1 MRADVVGRQWELGAI
16 EQFLDSLAGQPR
28 ALVLEGE
35 PGIGKTT
42 LWLAGL
48 DDARRRGY
56 RVLSCQPS
64 AAEQHLSYGSLADL
78 LAGIEAADLDMLPEP
93 QRQALDFVLLRTKA
107 GTAVT
112 DHRAAG
118 AALLSILD
126 RLADDMPVLVAID
139 DLQWVDGS
147 SARVIEFA
155 LRRLSERI
163 GVLAAMRADKRA
175 EAGVSVQLRDPGV
188 VTQVPVGPLSLGAL
202 HEMLRVRLGRSFPR
216 PVLGRIE
223 HVSAGNPFYALELA
237 RSFEQDGAAQHSA
250 VRPSAAPATPLPN
263 SLAQLVQTRIDGI
276 EPEVRQALL
285 AVATLTDPTAGQVQ
299 HALGKDLVA
308 TQRLL
313 ERAEE
318 ASIVTIGGSAVRFS
332 HPLLAA
338 GVYSAAAPAERRRM
352 HRRLAEIATDPE
364 DRARHLAQA
373 AISLDEDDAAI
384 MDEGARRARSRGAP
398 AAAAE
403 LLALAIELGADSAAR
418 RIELARHYFDAGDP
432 ARARGLLEET
442 VSGLDAGPV
451 RAEALWLLAVVRLH
465 DDSYREAAQY
475 LEQALGEAGTDLRL
489 RVWIQIQ
496 LLFVLVN
503 LGRIPDALA
512 RTGDTVADAER
523 LDEPG
528 LLACTLSGSVIIGFL
543 SGLGI
548 DERALRRALAL
559 EDPDA
564 PTPVMLR
571 PTLISGLLQGWT
583 GRLDDALEALFSVR
597 RRCLERGQES
607 DLMFAAFHTVTFECW
622 RGNLAGARLISED
635 TMERALQL
643 GTAFPRAIALAI
655 QACVAAYAGQA
666 DEARQAALEAIA
678 IFEGGSCVA
687 VAVWPVVTLG
697 FVDVSLGDYQAAA
710 QTLGPLAAAAVAMG
724 YGEPTAAPFAPDT
737 VEALVGVG
745 RLDEAAML
753 TDQLESNGRRLDR
766 AWALALGARC
776 RSLLLAAEG
785 DLDGAAAAG
794 ERALEEHRRLPMP
807 LERARTELVLG
818 QIQRRRRQ
826 KRSAGMHL
834 MQAAQVFAEVG
845 AAAWAARARAELERV
860 QVGSADAGE
869 LTASERRVAELA
881 ATGMTNREV
890 AAALFVS
897 PKTVEANLARIY
909 HKLGI
914 HSRAEL
920 GQRMTEV

>member
-1 MRADVVGRQWELGAI
+1 MRADVVGRQRELGAI
-16 EQFLDSLAGQPR
+16 KQFLDSLGGQPR

-48 DDARRRGY
+48 DDARQRGY
-56 RVLSCQPS
+56 CVLSCQPS
-64 AAEQHLSYGSLADL
+64 AAEQQLSYGSLADL
-78 LAGIEAADLDMLPEP
+78 LAGVEEADLDMLSEP

-107 GTAVT
+107 GTGVT

-118 AALLSILD
+118 AGLLSILG
-126 RLADDMPVLVAID
+126 RLAGEMPVLVAID

-155 LRRLSERI
+155 LRRLSEGV
-163 GVLAAMRADKRA
+163 GVLAAIRAGERA
-175 EAGVSVQLRDPGV
+175 ESGVSVQLRDPGV
-188 VTQVPVGPLSLGAL
+188 VTHVPVGPLSLGAL

-216 PVLGRIE
+216 PVLARIE
-223 HVSAGNPFYALELA
+223 RVSAGNPFYALELA
-237 RSFEQDGAAQHSA
+237 RSFEQDGAAQHGAASA
-250 VRPSAAPATPLPN
+250 TLLPN
-263 SLAQLVQTRIDGI
+263 SLAQLVQARIDGI
-276 EPEVRQALL
+276 GPDVRQALL
-285 AVATLTDPTAGQVQ
+285 VVATVADPTAEKVQ
-299 HALGKDLVA
+299 HALDKDRGA
-308 TQRLL
+308 TLRLL

-318 ASIVTIGGSAVRFS
+318 ASIVTIGGNAVRFS

-352 HRRLAEIATDPE
+352 HRRLAGIATDPE

-373 AISLDEDDAAI
+373 AISLDAEDAAV

-403 LLALAIELGADSAAR
+403 LLELAIKLGADSAAR
-418 RIELARHYFDAGDP
+418 RIELARHHFDAGDP
-432 ARARGLLEET
+432 ARARALLEET
-442 VSGLDAGPV
+442 VPGLAAGPI

-489 RVWIQIQ
+489 RVRIQLQ

-512 RTGDTVADAER
+512 LTGDTVADAER
-523 LDEPG
+523 LGEPG
-528 LLACTLSGSVIIGFL
+528 LLACTLAGTVIIRFL
-543 SGLGI
+543 SGLGV
-548 DERALRRALAL
+548 DEPALRRALDL

-583 GRLDDALEALFSVR
+583 GRLDDALEALLSVR

-622 RGNLAGARLISED
+622 RGNLAGARLITVD

-643 GTAFPRAIALAI
+643 GTAFPLAIALAV

-678 IFEGGSCVA
+678 IFERGSCVA

-697 FVDVSLGDYQAAA
+697 FLDVSLGDYQAAA

-737 VEALVGVG
+737 VEALAGVG

-785 DLDGAAAAG
+785 DLDAAAAAG

-826 KRSAGMHL
+826 KRSAGLHL

-845 AAAWAARARAELERV
+845 AAAWEARARAELERV
-860 QVGSADAGE
+860 QVSSADAGE

-920 GQRMTEV
+920 GQRMTGV

>member
-1 MRADVVGRQWELGAI
+1 MRADVVGRQRELAAI

-78 LAGIEAADLDMLPEP
+78 LADIEAADLDMLPEP
-93 QRQALDFVLLRTKA
+93 QRQALDFVLLRAKA
-107 GTAVT
+107 GTAGT

-216 PVLGRIE
+216 PVLARIE

-250 VRPSAAPATPLPN
+250 VRPSATPLPN
-263 SLAQLVQTRIDGI
+263 SLAQLVQARIDGI
-276 EPEVRQALL
+276 EPDVRQALL
-285 AVATLTDPTAGQVQ
+285 AVATLTDPTAGQLQ
-299 HALGKDLVA
+299 HALGKDRVA

-318 ASIVTIGGSAVRFS
+318 AGIVAIGGSAVRFS

-338 GVYSAAAPAERRRM
+338 GVYSAAAPAEKRRM

-373 AISLDEDDAAI
+373 AISLDADDAAI

-403 LLALAIELGADSAAR
+403 LLELAIELGADSAAR
-418 RIELARHYFDAGDP
+418 RIELARHHFDAGDP
-432 ARARGLLEET
+432 GRARGLLEET

-475 LEQALGEAGTDLRL
+475 LEQALGEAGTDLWL
-489 RVWIQIQ
+489 RVRIQIQ

-512 RTGDTVADAER
+512 LTGDTVADADR
-523 LDEPG
+523 LGEPG

-548 DERALRRALAL
+548 DEPALRRALDL

-571 PTLISGLLQGWT
+571 PTLISGLLLGWT
-583 GRLDDALEALFSVR
+583 GRLDDAVEALLSVR
-597 RRCLERGQES
+597 RHCLERGEES

-643 GTAFPRAIALAI
+643 GTAFPLAIALAV

-678 IFEGGSCVA
+678 IFERGSCVA
-687 VAVWPVVTLG
+687 VSVWPVVTLG
-697 FVDVSLGDYQAAA
+697 FLDVSLGDYQAAA

-724 YGEPTAAPFAPDT
+724 YGEPTAAPFAADT

-776 RSLLLAAEG
+776 RSLVLAAEG
-785 DLDGAAAAG
+785 DLDAAAAAG

-826 KRSAGMHL
+826 KRSTALHL

-845 AAAWAARARAELERV
+845 AAAWAARAQAELERV
-860 QVGSADAGE
+860 QVRSADAGE

-920 GQRMTEV
+920 GQRMTEA